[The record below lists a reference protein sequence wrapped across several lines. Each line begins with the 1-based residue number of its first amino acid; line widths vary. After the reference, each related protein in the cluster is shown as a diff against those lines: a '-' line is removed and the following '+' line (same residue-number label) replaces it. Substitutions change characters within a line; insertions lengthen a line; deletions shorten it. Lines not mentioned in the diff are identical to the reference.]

1 MLNKK
6 VSLFIIAANV
16 LLFGAVVFFIGS
28 AFVQADTVAQT
39 TPHVISYQGLLAD
52 GSGNLINGSR
62 NLTITVYAAD
72 AGGTSLWQE
81 VHADVDFDAGAFN
94 IMLGSATAM
103 PDDLFDTPDR
113 WLEMTVNGT
122 TLSPRQQFAS
132 VPYALNADK
141 IDGLDAADLGGLSSG
156 AVVWFE
162 DGTTSTGFTRMDNT
176 ISQDVGI
183 WESSPDMPAGVE
195 DVNCDVWTGA
205 KILCWNAHYY
215 DVTTSAGALYN
226 VNTNDWDI
234 MSNINAPSPREGRSA
249 IWTGSEMIVWGGNGA
264 SGYLN
269 NGGHYDPIADSWTT
283 ISTANAPSG
292 REYSNVVW
300 TGSEV
305 IIWGGRDNNGEVY
318 DGGRYNPV
326 SNSWINVSSTDIF
339 SGTRNSK
346 AFWTGD
352 AMLVWGGS
360 IDNWPNPSV
369 YTTTG
374 SLYDPT
380 ADTWTV
386 INSDGEPPSLVG
398 DRSQYRSAWTGT
410 ELIVMRSTRWMDG
423 SVEMYFYNPVTDL
436 WQHKTHVLAGQ
447 EYASN
452 DTQISQVSYPF
463 FAAGSRIF
471 TGFGIYDLMLEQF
484 VTTSGLPSG
493 TQWANGNQ
501 LFTRLNGSIGY
512 HDIRLISA
520 YTKD

>member
-16 LLFGAVVFFIGS
+16 LLFGAVVFFIGNT
-28 AFVQADTVAQT
+28 FVQADTAVQT

-52 GSGNLINGSR
+52 SSGNLINGSR
-62 NLTITVYAAD
+62 NLTITVYAAGT
-72 AGGTSLWQE
+72 GGTSLWQE
-81 VHADVDFDAGAFN
+81 VHANVDFDAGAFN

-141 IDGLDAADLGGLSSG
+141 IDGLDAADLGGLPSG

-162 DGTTSTGFTRMDNT
+162 DGTTPTGFTHMDNT

-205 KILCWNAHYY
+205 KIFCWNDRYY
-215 DVTTSAGALYN
+215 DVTIPTGALYN

-234 MSNINAPSPREGRSA
+234 MSSTNAPSPRGGRSA
-249 IWTGSEMIVWGGNGA
+249 IWTGSEMIVWGGDGA

-269 NGGHYDPIADSWTT
+269 NGGRYNPIDDNWTT

-300 TGSEV
+300 TGSEM
-305 IIWGGRDNNGEVY
+305 IIWGGRGNGGDLY
-318 DGGRYNPV
+318 DGGRYNPA
-326 SNSWINVSSTDIF
+326 SNSWIDISPTNIF
-339 SGTRNSK
+339 SGTTGPES
-346 AFWTGD
+346 FWTGD
-352 AMLVWGGS
+352 KMLVWGGA
-360 IDNWPNPSV
+360 IYNWPSSTV

-374 SLYDPT
+374 SLYDPV

-386 INSDGEPPSLVG
+386 INGDGPPPLFTGYGKYV
-398 DRSQYRSAWTGT
+398 SAWTGT
-410 ELIVMRSTRWMDG
+410 ELIVMRSVRWMDG
-423 SVEMYFYNPVTDL
+423 SIEMYFYNPVTDL
-436 WQHKTHVLAGQ
+436 WQHKTYILTGQ

-452 DTQISQVSYPF
+452 DTQISQVSYPLF
-463 FAAGSRIF
+463 VAGSRIF
-471 TGFGIYDLMLEQF
+471 TGFGIYDLTIEQF
-484 VTTSGLPSG
+484 ITTNGLPSG

-501 LFTRLNGSIGY
+501 LFAPLNGSIGY
-512 HDIRLISA
+512 HDIRLLSA